1 MRRPWRLGEMEM
13 EISALPRRWTG
24 DGGTDARMAL
34 CRFDCQLS
42 CWGRC
47 HMRCNALPV
56 RRGISASFL
65 DRVESPKGRGG
76 RAGGDGGCGASET
89 NCVGLGVRSPG
100 SKAWLGPD
108 IDKRATANS
117 TLNIDTCRSLSRIHP
132 LQRRFSPTLLP
143 DQIKRALPE
152 QKKTTSSPPGTWHTW
167 WVVNVKVHSLSGRRA
182 KRLDPARRHSS
193 NLVRQARAW
202 IGQGKGRK
210 GARQRHGGWKCSPE

>member
-1 MRRPWRLGEMEM
+1 
-13 EISALPRRWTG
+13 
-24 DGGTDARMAL
+24 
-34 CRFDCQLS
+34 
-42 CWGRC
+42 
-47 HMRCNALPV
+47 MRCNALPV

-65 DRVESPKGRGG
+65 ERVESPKGRGG

-117 TLNIDTCRSLSRIHP
+117 TLNIGTRRSLSRIHP

-152 QKKTTSSPPGTWHTW
+152 QKKTTSSPPGQGTPGGRSTSKCTHCPGVGRSAWTQPAGIPPTWSDRPGHGSARG
-167 WVVNVKVHSLSGRRA
+167 KGEKGRASATVGGNAHQNSRA
-182 KRLDPARRHSS
+182 EAPALRAGHAQASKRPKRLHLCTYKDAWLAWESAEADLLSS
-193 NLVRQARAW
+193 
-202 IGQGKGRK
+202 
-210 GARQRHGGWKCSPE
+210 H